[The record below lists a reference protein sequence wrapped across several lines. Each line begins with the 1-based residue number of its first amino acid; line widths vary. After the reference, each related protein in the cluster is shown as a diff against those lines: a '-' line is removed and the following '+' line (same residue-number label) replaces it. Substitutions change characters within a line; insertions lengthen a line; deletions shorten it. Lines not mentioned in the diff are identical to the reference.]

1 MATVRQS
8 PRFNIIRKPQ
18 GTSRKV
24 SVDSIKRAIR
34 QLIRKQTRR
43 HPSVVPATDVIDD
56 VSDQS
61 NKECVDAGFC
71 GEPFADNDELLSS
84 LSPLLFSM
92 KLCGLYFYRE
102 DPHRRRTD
110 DPEWNPTT
118 STTTSS
124 RSTGLRVYATVVLI
138 LAWLNVTRFA
148 SVFTRND
155 YFGAILMLK
164 IAIFTWFVLAAIFQ
178 TTCYFAC
185 HTGQLLKILLTL
197 PVTRD
202 CVRGARRV
210 AIGLTALIWIML
222 IGDLTVGGYI
232 FIASDEYSFILAPFD
247 TYIYIPTNKINI
259 AKMVGYLG
267 YVLIFLGVFFAH
279 AMNQVIVYIF
289 YSQFKKLKKNFRRA
303 LGERGQFT
311 GDFSLFRRRHQILS
325 RAVSKV
331 DGYMRLSNVAGFVCH
346 ILNIILLLY
355 SVIFY
360 PETWKNFMSALSYLM
375 WLVANIHGLL
385 FSASAGIIVNHM
397 VRKSICRSTF
407 TCLTL
412 FCSGCCPGLTI
423 F

>member
-24 SVDSIKRAIR
+24 SVDSIKRTIT

-178 TTCYFAC
+178 TTYYFAC
-185 HTGQLLKILLTL
+185 HTGKLLKILLTL
-197 PVTRD
+197 PVTHD
-202 CVRGARRV
+202 CVRGSRRV
-210 AIGLTALIWIML
+210 AIGLTTFVWINL
-222 IGDLTVGGYI
+222 FTIVLVAGYFDFNNDENYTFVVAPFGTNIYLPKDKIKVAKIVGYFGYI
-232 FIASDEYSFILAPFD
+232 ILLFP
-247 TYIYIPTNKINI
+247 
-259 AKMVGYLG
+259 
-267 YVLIFLGVFFAH
+267 GVYFAQSVCL
-279 AMNQVIVYIF
+279 ALVYIF
-289 YSQFKKLKKNFRRA
+289 YSEFKKLKKNFRRA
-303 LGERGQFT
+303 IGDRGRFS
-311 GDFSLFRRRHQILS
+311 GDLSLFRRRH
-325 RAVSKV
+325 
-331 DGYMRLSNVAGFVCH
+331 H
-346 ILNIILLLY
+346 
-355 SVIFY
+355 
-360 PETWKNFMSALSYLM
+360 
-375 WLVANIHGLL
+375 
-385 FSASAGIIVNHM
+385 
-397 VRKSICRSTF
+397 
-407 TCLTL
+407 
-412 FCSGCCPGLTI
+412 
-423 F
+423 